1 MTITPTALLALPL
14 ITTGTE
20 SGLWGDEVNN
30 GLTSYLDNVIA
41 GTQTISGTQTAV
53 TLSLTAGTNSA
64 TNIVQAGTGATGS
77 AQYQVINCT
86 GSPASLLTITVP
98 ASSKTYVV
106 INATSTSQSVK
117 IVGVGPTSGV
127 TIASGEKAIIAWNG
141 SDFVKISTTV
151 TVTSFSAGTTGLT
164 PSTATTGAVTLAGTL
179 AIANGGTNATAT
191 PTAGG
196 VPYGTGTAYA
206 FTASGTSGQALLSN
220 GSSAP
225 TWGVLTGTGGGTG
238 VNNGSNTITLGG
250 SFTTSGAFTTTLTVT
265 ANTNVTLP
273 TTGTLAT
280 LAGSETFTNKTLTNP
295 TITAYL
301 ETAPSIANSST
312 AVTISLAS
320 GTVLS
325 YTLTGNCTFTM
336 PTATSGT
343 SFIVKLIQDGTGA
356 RTATFTSVKW
366 PGGHAPTI
374 TTTATTGLDILSFV
388 CINSVWYGTAAQ
400 AFA

>member
-206 FTASGTSGQALLSN
+206 FTASGTSGYYLQSN
-220 GSSAP
+220 GSAAP
-225 TWGVLTGTGGGTG
+225 TWTQ
-238 VNNGSNTITLGG
+238 
-250 SFTTSGAFTTTLTVT
+250 VT
-265 ANTNVTLP
+265 AGIS
-273 TTGTLAT
+273 TGKA
-280 LAGSETFTNKTLTNP
+280 
-295 TITAYL
+295 
-301 ETAPSIANSST
+301 IAMSM
-312 AVTISLAS
+312 IF
-320 GTVLS
+320 G
-325 YTLTGNCTFTM
+325 F
-336 PTATSGT
+336 
-343 SFIVKLIQDGTGA
+343 
-356 RTATFTSVKW
+356 
-366 PGGHAPTI
+366 
-374 TTTATTGLDILSFV
+374 
-388 CINSVWYGTAAQ
+388 
-400 AFA
+400 

>member
-206 FTASGTSGQALLSN
+206 FTASGASGQALLSN

-295 TITAYL
+295 TVTNYV
-301 ETAPSIANSST
+301 ETLYAPSAGS
-312 AVTISLAS
+312 AFTISLAN
-320 GTVLS
+320 GTVQEISLNANGTI
-325 YTLTGNCTFTM
+325 TLPSSVAGKSFTIIVTYSGAYSLTWSGGGTLKWAGGTT
-336 PTATSGT
+336 PTATSVSGKYDI
-343 SFIVKLIQDGTGA
+343 FNFYQDGTNTYG
-356 RTATFTSVKW
+356 SVY
-366 PGGHAPTI
+366 
-374 TTTATTGLDILSFV
+374 GL
-388 CINSVWYGTAAQ
+388 NY
-400 AFA
+400 